1 MKSIRADK
9 LRFQGSNSYTGASL
23 LVMLFVLSC
32 IFFVSVAADSIRLSK
47 AEIAKLGQKYGPEA
61 QLRLEKWQ
69 ALLTELAPLDD
80 QSKLEKVNYF
90 FNQVRFVDDIVH
102 WNKKDYWATPVEFL
116 ISNGGDCED
125 FSIAK
130 YYTLKELG
138 VPVKKMNIAYVKAL
152 EFNQAHMVLTYYSTP
167 KAIPLVL
174 DNINKEILPADK
186 RPDLAHVYS
195 FNGDNLWLSK
205 MGRRTTLVGTSN
217 RLKPWVRLKSR
228 IENNEVNLK

>member
-1 MKSIRADK
+1 MKSISAIK
-9 LRFQGSNSYTGASL
+9 PRFQKTNTHNSIVL
-23 LVMLFVLSC
+23 LGLLFALSC
-32 IFFVSVAADSIRLSK
+32 IFFVTVTADSIRLSK
-47 AEIAKLGQKYGPEA
+47 ADLAKLGKKYGPEA

-69 ALLTELAPLDD
+69 NLLTELAPLDEKT
-80 QSKLEKVNYF
+80 KLEQVNNF
-90 FNQVRFVDDIVH
+90 FNEVRFVDDIIH
-102 WNKKDYWATPVEFL
+102 WKKKDYWATPVEFL
-116 ISNGGDCED
+116 ISNAGDCED

-152 EFNQAHMVLTYYSTP
+152 SFNQAHMVLTYYSS
-167 KAIPLVL
+167 AQAVPLIL
-174 DNINKEILPADK
+174 DNINKKILPATE
-186 RPDLAHVYS
+186 RTDLAHVYS

-217 RLKPWVRLKSR
+217 RLKPWVKLKSR